1 MYMSNK
7 ASLLTCLQSSGVMVE
22 KIEIDQILKPS
33 WEKKG
38 GRHWSPDLKHTKE
51 REIVSKTSLKLGLFY
66 GSDVQSRP

>member
-1 MYMSNK
+1 
-7 ASLLTCLQSSGVMVE
+7 MVE
-22 KIEIDQILKPS
+22 KIEIDQVLKPS